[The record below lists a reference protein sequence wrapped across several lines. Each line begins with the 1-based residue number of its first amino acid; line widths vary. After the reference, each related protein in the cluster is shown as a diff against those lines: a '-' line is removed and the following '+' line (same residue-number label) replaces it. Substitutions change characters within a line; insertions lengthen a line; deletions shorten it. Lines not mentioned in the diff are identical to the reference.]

1 MRERER
7 ERTGTSADFFS
18 CSVSLH
24 CSSSSNQEP
33 ETSREIPELRIFQP
47 ELRKL
52 PVSSSEESLGPHR
65 GKEGQG
71 CWADGVAGPDTVAG
85 LAMGITLGSA
95 PNSAD
100 ESPKEEPNKARP
112 ST

>member
-7 ERTGTSADFFS
+7 ERTGISADFPS

-52 PVSSSEESLGPHR
+52 PVSSSEEGLGPHR

-71 CWADGVAGPDTVAG
+71 CWADGVAGPG
-85 LAMGITLGSA
+85 HGYHPG
-95 PNSAD
+95 
-100 ESPKEEPNKARP
+100 
-112 ST
+112 